1 MSQYEEI
8 LDVLNYLKFSSLD
21 IDAYKYLSDSEED
34 ELKSKILNNFFI
46 KRFDEDE
53 IRKIKE
59 IFKLEKQKRPVAMK
73 KSRFEDEGF

>member
-34 ELKSKILNNFFI
+34 EPKSKILNNF
-46 KRFDEDE
+46 
-53 IRKIKE
+53 
-59 IFKLEKQKRPVAMK
+59 L
-73 KSRFEDEGF
+73 